1 MVIWPYNTSFII
13 PYIATCFEHRHAPVG
28 VVRPEEAQEVQDA
41 LEA

>member
-1 MVIWPYNTSFII
+1 MVIWSYNTSFII
-13 PYIATCFEHRHAPVG
+13 PYIATFEHRHAPVG